1 MLSSGTISGILP
13 NRRVVALALMAALAG
28 TCLLGASLSGTGT
41 ALAQT
46 AAAPAG
52 NQPAQAPNK
61 TQIEETQIRETMK
74 RATQFMVDKVAY
86 KGGYVWS
93 YLPDFSRRWGEM
105 EANPTMIWI
114 QPPGTATMGHVFL
127 DAYHATGDDYYY
139 QAAEQV
145 AGALIWGQHPS
156 GGWHYMVDFGGEGSI
171 RHWYDT
177 IGKNGWRLEEFFHY
191 YGNATFDDAGTS
203 EASQFLL
210 RLYAEKR
217 DPKYKPALDKAIQFV
232 LDSQY
237 PIGGWPQRYPLSK
250 EYSHHGKPD
259 YTSFITL
266 NDDVAG
272 ENIKFLIMC
281 YQALGEQR
289 VLDPVIR
296 AMNSFLVLQQGQP
309 QPGWGLQYKLDLKPV
324 GARSYEPDALTT
336 HTSANAIEQL
346 MNFYTLTGDT
356 KFLARIPEALDWLD
370 KVKLPP
376 ELVKNNRTHPT
387 FIELGT
393 DKPLFVH
400 RRGSNVVNGEYYVDH
415 NPENTVVHYSST
427 RAVDVPKLRRRYEAL
442 KATPPAEVTRNSPLK
457 ATAIVELPRFFTLQP
472 IEVSDLNVNSV
483 GAQGAGV
490 PSDKIA
496 KMIADLNGQGYWPT
510 ELKAMSNPYR
520 SDGSATPAPGDFSQT
535 RVGDETD
542 TSPFITDT
550 PPIGI
555 STGTYIENMSALIAS
570 LAHGR

>member
-156 GGWHYMVDFGGEGSI
+156 GGWDYMVDFGGEGSI

-237 PIGGWPQRYPLSK
+237 PIGGWPQRYPPSGV
-250 EYSHHGKPD
+250 SGK
-259 YTSFITL
+259 
-266 NDDVAG
+266 
-272 ENIKFLIMC
+272 
-281 YQALGEQR
+281 
-289 VLDPVIR
+289 
-296 AMNSFLVLQQGQP
+296 
-309 QPGWGLQYKLDLKPV
+309 
-324 GARSYEPDALTT
+324 
-336 HTSANAIEQL
+336 
-346 MNFYTLTGDT
+346 
-356 KFLARIPEALDWLD
+356 
-370 KVKLPP
+370 
-376 ELVKNNRTHPT
+376 
-387 FIELGT
+387 
-393 DKPLFVH
+393 
-400 RRGSNVVNGEYYVDH
+400 
-415 NPENTVVHYSST
+415 
-427 RAVDVPKLRRRYEAL
+427 
-442 KATPPAEVTRNSPLK
+442 
-457 ATAIVELPRFFTLQP
+457 
-472 IEVSDLNVNSV
+472 
-483 GAQGAGV
+483 
-490 PSDKIA
+490 
-496 KMIADLNGQGYWPT
+496 
-510 ELKAMSNPYR
+510 
-520 SDGSATPAPGDFSQT
+520 
-535 RVGDETD
+535 
-542 TSPFITDT
+542 
-550 PPIGI
+550 
-555 STGTYIENMSALIAS
+555 
-570 LAHGR
+570 